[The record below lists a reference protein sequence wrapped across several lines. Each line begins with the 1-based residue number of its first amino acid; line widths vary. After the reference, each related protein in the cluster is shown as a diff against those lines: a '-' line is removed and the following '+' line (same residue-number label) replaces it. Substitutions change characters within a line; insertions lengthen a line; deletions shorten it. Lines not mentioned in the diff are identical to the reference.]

1 MGILEYTSQLDIE
14 FKKALGLIFKQ
25 ELNLERIKQG
35 EVNYSYKVTSEQDIP
50 LYHARI
56 FRYEGH
62 PDTEKL
68 LWISGELKKRN
79 IPQARILYREK
90 SSINFP
96 NGFMVSNW
104 IEGKN
109 GWQSIKDGAY
119 SLKNFTLETAKILLK
134 IHEIKVASFGWP
146 YGKGWGYYNTYQD
159 RITGL
164 PNNDE
169 FKKLFNNDYLK
180 RKYVLNIVSLLLKA
194 LEKIPFPEQPILAHS
209 DPTPDNI
216 IVRNDRSLV
225 LIDWDDSEGSWWVR
239 DYSYLRY
246 WSDKPEEIKAGFFS
260 GYGKIDMNESEI
272 EIAELVEWILQNLR
286 LLPYYKF
293 SFADEGKY
301 QKRMTRLKENVRQL
315 KLLV

>member
-14 FKKALGLIFKQ
+14 LKRTLNLLFKQ
-25 ELNLERIKQG
+25 ELDIERIKQG
-35 EVNYSYKVTSEQDIP
+35 EVNYAYKVTDTQGVP

-62 PDTEKL
+62 PDIGKL
-68 LWISGELKKRN
+68 LWLSEELRKLN
-79 IPQARILYREK
+79 IPQASILHIEK

-96 NGFMVSNW
+96 NGLMVSDW

-109 GWQSIKDGAY
+109 GWQSIKDGTY

-134 IHEIKVASFGWP
+134 VHEIKVASFGRL
-146 YGKGWGYYNTYQD
+146 YGKGLGHYNKYRD
-159 RITGL
+159 RIMGI
-164 PNNDE
+164 PNDDG
-169 FKKLFNNDYLK
+169 FKKLFKNSYLK
-180 RKYVLNIVSLLLKA
+180 KKHVLDIINLLLKA
-194 LEKIPFPEQPILAHS
+194 LEKIPFPEQPILVHS

-216 IVRNDRSLV
+216 IVRDDGSLV
-225 LIDWDDSEGSWWVR
+225 LVDWDDSEGSWWVR

-246 WSDKPEEIKAGFFS
+246 WSDRPEEIKAGFFS
-260 GYGKIDMNESEI
+260 GYGKIDMNDSEI
-272 EIAELVEWILQNLR
+272 KIAELVEWILQSLR

-293 SFADEGKY
+293 SFVDEEKF
-301 QKRMTRLKENVRQL
+301 QKRMSRLKRDIKKL